1 MEVYIIIAVVA
12 VAMTLVGFV
21 LGNKG
26 KANQQDKTELIDN
39 LYKQLDEQKKLLSER
54 DQIIVSKTEQIT
66 SLTAERDVQAAQAD
80 SFRKQLDAQL
90 ADNKASYE
98 KHIANL
104 NRRTKLK

>member
-66 SLTAERDVQAAQAD
+66 SLTA
-80 SFRKQLDAQL
+80 
-90 ADNKASYE
+90 
-98 KHIANL
+98 
-104 NRRTKLK
+104 